1 MAARPFPVRALAG
14 APPLCD
20 PHLALG
26 GRAGRRQALTSPSV
40 QVPEGRLGCWGH
52 PGAKARSAEVDPS
65 VLSLPCLSHPEAVAR
80 AGGVAGEAGAGGEVF
95 PLGSI
100 CIPTAMTVHTAASQ
114 PPWPFGERLE

>member
-1 MAARPFPVRALAG
+1 MAARPFPVRAPAG

-80 AGGVAGEAGAGGEVF
+80 AEGGGGGGRGGGRS
-95 PLGSI
+95 L
-100 CIPTAMTVHTAASQ
+100 
-114 PPWPFGERLE
+114 PFGKYLHTHSNDSAHSSLAATMAFW